1 MVRMVVVVAVVA
13 VGTRRGE
20 VEEAGVAKL
29 RGAKATQR
37 MTPKLMTSTTNL
49 MTRSHMENHMTPKH
63 MTISRTVNHTANLMM
78 QNPTKSRTIRDMT
91 RGMTRGMT
99 KGMTS
104 PTTPNLLLMLVAAT
118 FQRMP
123 DVPMTT
129 PASGGGPHQQV
140 VATSV
145 TNERPSPRLLRT
157 ATRHHRTRRA
167 SHAQL
172 SLQVWLVCVWTV
184 AILSAPSVRL
194 AVLKA

>member
-91 RGMTRGMT
+91 R
-99 KGMTS
+99 

-184 AILSAPSVRL
+184 AIL
-194 AVLKA
+194 